1 MPFEIRSVDGVAVVE
16 PTHGRIDMET
26 SAAFKTA
33 LDQLLASGQKRVVL
47 NLSQVAFMDSAG
59 LGAIMSLFRQIN
71 GDGALHVCGLHP
83 RIKTLFDITR
93 LTRVIGVHPTEAEAV
108 EAARG

>member
-1 MPFEIRSVDGVAVVE
+1 MPFEIRSVDGVTVVE

-33 LDQLLASGQKRVVL
+33 LEQLLSTGQKRVVL

-71 GDGALHVCGLHP
+71 GDGSLHVCGLHP

-93 LTRVIGVHPTEAEAV
+93 LTRVIGVHTTEAEAV
-108 EAARG
+108 DAARG